1 MLRFFSYSP
10 NGSGLEFH
18 ATAEEAQAEAESQL
32 DEERDLAGE
41 GWSEEVGSICWG
53 EVRQRAVCTEVPAEE
68 GATFEGEPIDHY
80 ESYNLTDFPAE

>member
-1 MLRFFSYSP
+1 MQRFFSYSP

-18 ATAEEAQAEAESQL
+18 ATAEEAQAKADAEL
-32 DEERDLAGE
+32 DEERDNSGD
-41 GWSEEVGSICWG
+41 GWSEEVDQICWG

-80 ESYNLTDFPAE
+80 ESYDLTDTQA